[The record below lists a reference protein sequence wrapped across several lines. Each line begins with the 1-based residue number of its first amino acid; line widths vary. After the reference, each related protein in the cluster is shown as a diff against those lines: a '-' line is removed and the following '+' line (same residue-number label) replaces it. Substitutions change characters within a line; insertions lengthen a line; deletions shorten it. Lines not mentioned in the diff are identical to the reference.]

1 MSRVHT
7 TQYTNYANY
16 TVPRKLM
23 TCTASLLK
31 DYRPIIALDISIT
44 VLDISTQEIR
54 RHHAK
59 DLAPN

>member
-1 MSRVHT
+1 
-7 TQYTNYANY
+7 
-16 TVPRKLM
+16 M